1 MSLTPS
7 FLVVDDDRAVVANIK
22 AILVKSFPESFFSV
36 AYNSGEAWNIL
47 QKEDIDIVVCDY
59 DLPDENGLQL
69 CQRLRSKPN
78 LSSIYFIMTTALSE
92 PQIKIKA
99 LETCVDDFIQKPI
112 EVDEFIARLRS
123 AVRILSLQS
132 KLKADKKLLQDL
144 AKALKEHIE
153 DSKKLAFKILVLR
166 LPSLEDLLRKVSQG
180 AVWVAKM
187 MGEFEIEEIED
198 IEFASKIAYL
208 GKLCLPDSLIYT
220 PVLTD
225 GRPTNQLMCQVPV
238 KTKELLSDISGF
250 SSIGRILYH
259 VYENF
264 DGSGIPDKLQ
274 SWQIPI
280 ESRII
285 RIVLDYEEMRF
296 FKKVSVE
303 NALEHIKTHSRKF
316 YDPKIVIYFEQ
327 YLLEFKEFRTGFE
340 HKPIGLQDLAEG
352 MVLAN
357 DLVTKSG
364 LKLLPAGTTLNSKL
378 IELILSHNT
387 TDPILGN
394 VYVKIH

>member
-1 MSLTPS
+1 MSVIPN
-7 FLVVDDDRAVVANIK
+7 FLVIDDDRAVVSNIK
-22 AILVKSFPESFFSV
+22 AILVKSFPESFLSV
-36 AYNSGEAWNIL
+36 AYNSNEAWNIL
-47 QKEDIDIVVCDY
+47 QKENIDIVICDY
-59 DLPDENGLQL
+59 DLPDENGLHL
-69 CQRLRSKPN
+69 CQKLRSKPN
-78 LSSIYFIMTTALSE
+78 LSSIYFILITALSD

-99 LETCVDDFIQKPI
+99 LESCVDDFIQKPI

-123 AVRILSLQS
+123 AMRILSLQT
-132 KLKADKKLLQDL
+132 KLKSEKKLLQDL
-144 AKALKEHIE
+144 AQALKEHIE

-166 LPSLEDLLRKVSQG
+166 IPSLEDLLKKVSQG
-180 AVWVAKM
+180 SVWIAKM
-187 MGEFEIEEIED
+187 MGEFDLEEIED

-208 GKLCLPDSLIYT
+208 GKLCLPDSLIHA

-225 GRPTNQLMCQVPV
+225 GTPTNQLMFQVPV
-238 KTKELLSDISGF
+238 KTKELLSEISGF
-250 SSIGRILYH
+250 SSVGRILYH
-259 VYENF
+259 VHENF

-274 SWQIPI
+274 SWQIPL

-303 NALEHIKTHSRKF
+303 NALEYIKSHSRKF
-316 YDPKIVIYFEQ
+316 YDPKIVVYFEQ
-327 YLLEFKEFRTGFE
+327 YLLEFKEFRTGFD
-340 HKPIGLQDLAEG
+340 HKAIGLQELAEG

-364 LKLLPAGTTLNSKL
+364 LKLLPAGTKLSSKL

-394 VYVKIH
+394 VYVKIQ

>member
-1 MSLTPS
+1 MSVTPNL
-7 FLVVDDDRAVVANIK
+7 LVIDDDRAVVANIK
-22 AILVKSFPESFFSV
+22 AILLKSFPESFFSV
-36 AYNSGEAWNIL
+36 AYNSSEAWSIL
-47 QKEDIDIVVCDY
+47 QKENIDIVICDY

-69 CQRLRSKPN
+69 CQKLRSKPN
-78 LSSIYFIMTTALSE
+78 LLSIYFIMITALSDQ
-92 PQIKIKA
+92 QIKIKA
-99 LETCVDDFIQKPI
+99 LESCVDDFIQKPI

-123 AVRILSLQS
+123 AVRILSLQT
-132 KLKADKKLLQDL
+132 KLKNDKKLLQDL
-144 AKALKEHIE
+144 AQALKEHIE

-166 LPSLEDLLRKVSQG
+166 VPSLEDLLKKVSQG
-180 AVWVAKM
+180 SVWVAKM
-187 MGEFEIEEIED
+187 MGEFDLEEIED

-208 GKLCLPDSLIYT
+208 GKLCLPDSLIHM

-225 GRPTNQLMCQVPV
+225 GTPTNQLMCQVPI
-238 KTKELLSDISGF
+238 KTKELLSEISGF
-250 SSIGRILYH
+250 SSVGRILYH

-296 FKKVSVE
+296 FKKASVE
-303 NALEHIKTHSRKF
+303 NALEYIKSHSRKF
-316 YDPKIVIYFEQ
+316 YDPKIVVYFEQ
-327 YLLEFKEFRTGFE
+327 YLLEFKEFRTGFD
-340 HKPIGLQDLAEG
+340 HKAIGLQDLAEG

-378 IELILSHNT
+378 IDLILSHNT

-394 VYVKIH
+394 VYVKIQ